1 MDGISII
8 IYAMNSIEYIM
19 KVNKNGKPYFVD
31 IVIDGNTI
39 VLKWMFVRS
48 SAEGNMVNLTVSN
61 MGLHDVTNN

>member
-1 MDGISII
+1 MDGISRI